1 MENMEPEE
9 EDPRITIAVLR
20 DLLAEKTA
28 EVENLKE
35 RIAEI
40 EQIAVLAKTFSF
52 DVQVKKQKKHLCIC
66 AQLSQNCFK
75 YLNCCTIL
83 IQIQCRHCWEIL
95 GKRRKR
101 LLEQLK

>member
-1 MENMEPEE
+1 MEPEE

-66 AQLSQNCFK
+66 AQLSQHFF
-75 YLNCCTIL
+75 
-83 IQIQCRHCWEIL
+83 
-95 GKRRKR
+95 
-101 LLEQLK
+101 